1 MPFEIQLTHSIP
13 SQTIADWVVTAFEG
27 GSAYWC
33 MSAVLTKIPEYTPRP
48 EDVGVVQYSH
58 PGVYD
63 GDFQFTVEY
72 DHEDPTTKLVGPTE
86 FKAGLTKMAA
96 IRPDIFAKLVNPEAD
111 FDAGDADV
119 FWQFIVLGE
128 EVYG

>member
-1 MPFEIQLTHSIP
+1 MLDIEIKHQIP
-13 SQTIADWVVTAFEG
+13 SQTLADWVVTAFEG

-33 MSAVLTKIPEYTPRP
+33 ISAPLTTIPTYVP
-48 EDVGVVQYSH
+48 EKDQVGVVRYSH
-58 PGVYD
+58 RQVYE
-63 GDFQFTVEY
+63 GDFQFTVKY
-72 DHEDPTTKLVGPTE
+72 DHEEPETKLVGPAE
-86 FKAGLTKMAA
+86 FKAGIEKLALK
-96 IRPDIFAKLVNPEAD
+96 RGDIFSKLVDPDAD

>member
-1 MPFEIQLTHSIP
+1 MPFDIQLNYSIP
-13 SQTIADWVVTAFEG
+13 SQTIADWIVTAFEG

-33 MSAVLTKIPEYTPRP
+33 ISAVLTKLPAYVPEP
-48 EDVGVVQYSH
+48 DQIGVVRYSH
-58 PGVYD
+58 RQVYE

-72 DHEDPTTKLVGPTE
+72 DHEDPTTKLVGPE
-86 FKAGLTKMAA
+86 EMKAGLVKMAEK
-96 IRPDIFAKLVNPEAD
+96 RPDIFAKLVNPEAD
-111 FDAGDADV
+111 YDAGDADT